1 MIQKKRKRTRSAAA
15 DEPLFED
22 YDMKILVI
30 NGPNLGLLGVREPE
44 IYGHTTLAD
53 VEKQLLEVA
62 ASEKDCTLEFL
73 QSNHEGVIIDRLNAI
88 LTGDAVDGIIINPG
102 AYTHTSVA
110 IADALRACRIV
121 PAIEVHISNIS
132 GRESFRHESLTAP
145 ACLGMIA
152 GLGTDGYCCALQ
164 ALLRYL
170 KK

>member
-1 MIQKKRKRTRSAAA
+1 
-15 DEPLFED
+15 
-22 YDMKILVI
+22 MKILVI

-44 IYGHTTLAD
+44 IYGNTTLAD
-53 VEKQLLEVA
+53 VEKSLLQA
-62 ASEKDCTLEFL
+62 ASESFGSWELEFL

-88 LTGDAVDGIIINPG
+88 LTGESVDGIIINPG

-110 IADALRACRIV
+110 IADALRACRKV

-152 GLGTDGYCCALQ
+152 GLGTDGYVWALK
-164 ALLRYL
+164 ALMKHLT
-170 KK
+170 K